1 VDQLYG
7 SGTTSIMTVI
17 LQRDLFSREFNDYL
31 AARLHKTAEWRLCL
45 DEHYLPGADDQL
57 HSDTGFVYYTY
68 TMDRDWHMINS
79 QDLNRGYF
87 NNLAE
92 TILHTALAATDL
104 KNPQIMRIMWNYYNR
119 ASTGIMHQ
127 DHQEQGIFS
136 MVYNLS
142 QTDAG
147 TEINRQFYKGES
159 GTAVIFPSC
168 SDHRGFGPRT
178 EPRRFVLNCIFSA
191 ESSDK

>member
-1 VDQLYG
+1 
-7 SGTTSIMTVI
+7 MTVI
-17 LQRDLFSREFNDYL
+17 LQRSLFAEGFNDYL
-31 AARLHKTAEWRLCL
+31 AHRLQKSAEWRLCL
-45 DEHYLPGADDQL
+45 DEHYLPGADDQE

-79 QDLNRGYF
+79 QDLARGYF

-92 TILHTALAATDL
+92 TMLNTALAGTDM

-119 ASTGIMHQ
+119 ASTGIMHR
-127 DHQEQGIFS
+127 DHQDQGIYS

-142 QTDAG
+142 QTDGG
-147 TEINRQFYKGES
+147 TEIDGKFYAGDS
-159 GTAVIFPSC
+159 GTALIFPSC
-168 SDHRGFGPRT
+168 LDHRGFGPRI

-191 ESSDK
+191 ELSDK